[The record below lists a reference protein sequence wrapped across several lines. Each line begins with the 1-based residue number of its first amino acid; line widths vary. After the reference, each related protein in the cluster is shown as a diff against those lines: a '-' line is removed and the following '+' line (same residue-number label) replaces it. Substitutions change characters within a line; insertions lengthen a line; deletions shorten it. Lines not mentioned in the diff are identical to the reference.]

1 VKAVKL
7 RGRLGALEEREF
19 RLLWLSRVVSD
30 FGDRFGTI
38 GLAFAVLGIKA
49 SAAALAYVLAAR
61 TISSIALFLV
71 AGVWADRLPRQLV
84 MFGSDVVRG
93 LAHGTLAV
101 LLLTGRAE
109 IWQLVVLA
117 AVYGAGEAFFA
128 PASQGL
134 VPQTV
139 GASLLQQANALMSL
153 SRNVTA
159 VMGPAAAGVVIALS
173 SAGWAVAVDAATF
186 VVSAAFLLR
195 MRIPFAK
202 PAKQTFLTDLREGW
216 SEFTRRTWV
225 WVCVCH
231 FALFQFAALAPFLV
245 LGPYISKTELGG
257 AAAYATITA
266 CAGVGSVAGSL
277 VALRF
282 QPPRQLVASFLA
294 LVIWT
299 PVLIGF
305 ALAAPVA
312 VISAMA
318 VVAAAGMNF
327 GVTIWFTA
335 LQQHIPQHA
344 LSRVSSYDWAGSVL
358 FLPLGYV
365 LVGPLADRFGA
376 AEVLYAAAAWTIA
389 SSLAILAIP
398 SVRNLRSAAGVA
410 STDDDPAPD
419 SGSVDPALGSVGGE
433 REGLQTR

>member
-1 VKAVKL
+1 VKL

-49 SAAALAYVLAAR
+49 SASALAYVLAAR

-84 MFGSDVVRG
+84 MLGSDVVRG
-93 LAHGTLAV
+93 LAHGALAV

-109 IWQLVVLA
+109 IWHLVVLA
-117 AVYGAGEAFFA
+117 GVYGAGEAFFG

-139 GASLLQQANALMSL
+139 SASRLQQANALMSL
-153 SRNVTA
+153 SRNVTGVA
-159 VMGPAAAGVVIALS
+159 GPAVAGVVIALS

-186 VVSAAFLLR
+186 AVSAAFLLR
-195 MRIPFAK
+195 MRIAFTK
-202 PAKQTFLTDLREGW
+202 PASQAFLTDLREGW

-245 LGPYISKTELGG
+245 LGPYISKAELGG
-257 AAAYATITA
+257 ASAYATITA
-266 CAGVGSVAGSL
+266 FAGVGSIIGSL

-282 QPPRQLVASFLA
+282 RPSRQLVASFLA
-294 LVIWT
+294 IVIWT

-305 ALAAPVA
+305 ALAAPVP
-312 VISAMA
+312 VISALA
-318 VVAAAGMNF
+318 LVAAAGMNF

-358 FLPLGYV
+358 VLPLGYI

-376 AEVLYAAAAWTIA
+376 AEVLYAAAVWTIV

-398 SVRNLRSAAGVA
+398 SVRNLRGVTGVPSMDETVA
-410 STDDDPAPD
+410 
-419 SGSVDPALGSVGGE
+419 VDPGRVDPVPGDARGE
-433 REGLQTR
+433 RKGVPAG

>member
-1 VKAVKL
+1 VKL

-61 TISSIALFLV
+61 TVSSIALFLV

-84 MFGSDVVRG
+84 MLGSDVVRG
-93 LAHGTLAV
+93 VAHGALAI

-117 AVYGAGEAFFA
+117 GVYGAGEAFFG

-139 GASLLQQANALMSL
+139 SASRLQQANALMSL
-153 SRNVTA
+153 SRNVTGVA
-159 VMGPAAAGVVIALS
+159 GPAAAGIVIAVS

-186 VVSAAFLLR
+186 AVSAAFLLR
-195 MRIPFAK
+195 MRIAFTK
-202 PAKQTFLTDLREGW
+202 PARQTFLTDLREGW

-231 FALFQFAALAPFLV
+231 FALFQFVALATFFV

-257 AAAYATITA
+257 ASAYATITA
-266 CAGVGSVAGSL
+266 FAGVGSIIGSL

-282 QPPRQLVASFLA
+282 QPARQLVAAFLA
-294 LVIWT
+294 IVIWT

-305 ALAAPVA
+305 ALAAPVP
-312 VISAMA
+312 VISALA
-318 VVAAAGMNF
+318 LVAAAGMNF
-327 GVTIWFTA
+327 GATIWFTA

-358 FLPLGYV
+358 LLPLGYI

-376 AEVLYAAAAWTIA
+376 AEVLYAAALWTIV

-398 SVRNLRSAAGVA
+398 SVRNLRS
-410 STDDDPAPD
+410 STDVPSMDEVPAVD
-419 SGSVDPALGSVGGE
+419 SRGVDVARGDIRGE
-433 REGLQTR
+433 REGLPAG